1 MDYFVEFFT
10 IKDCD
15 IKDYITHFKFTNS
28 FLSVMGF
35 ITGSSDE
42 GYRIIVS
49 GKKVE
54 LNEFNIKSLIGKQF
68 QEKMGL

>member
-10 IKDCD
+10 LDNCD
-15 IKDYITHFKFTNS
+15 IKDYITHFKFSNA
-28 FLSVMGF
+28 FLSLMGF

-49 GKKVE
+49 GKKVD
-54 LNEFNIKSLIGKQF
+54 LNEFNIKLLIGKQF
-68 QEKMGL
+68 KEKMGL

>member
-10 IKDCD
+10 LDNCD
-15 IKDYITHFKFTNS
+15 IKDYITHFKFTNA